1 MFNNLNS
8 GSLKLNQLSE
18 LHQYQ
23 CNRCNTV
30 VDLDK
35 SKVSEGYFA
44 YCPTHDE
51 DLYKFEC
58 TKKDVEKKSD

>member
-1 MFNNLNS
+1 M
-8 GSLKLNQLSE
+8 NQLSE